1 MYIVSQNLSNYDIP
15 IPNDCIFRINLA
27 WINSLEELESLLK
40 KYSSHD
46 IFLDLPINR
55 TKPPNNKYS
64 MEELV
69 PIIESHNNIKY
80 FAISNVDSA
89 AYLAPFIK
97 MLPKS
102 LNIVPKIEN
111 AQGISNISEIVNSLQ
126 SSQKVIMLDHDDLFS
141 SLIKQ
146 NESPSK
152 FKDYINNLIDFCNL
166 NNVTLLRTIGVVF
179 SDDEKRVTQ
188 YVK

>member
-1 MYIVSQNLSNYDIP
+1 MYIVSQNLSNYGVP
-15 IPNDCIFRINLA
+15 VPEDCIFRINLA
-27 WINSLEELESLLK
+27 WINSLDELKDLLQKHESHK
-40 KYSSHD
+40 

-55 TKPPNNKYS
+55 TKPPSNNYS
-64 MEELV
+64 LNDLV
-69 PIIESHNNIKY
+69 PIIKSFSNIKY

-89 AYLAPFIK
+89 KYLEPFLKI
-97 MLPKS
+97 LPRT
-102 LNIVPKIEN
+102 LNVVPKIEN
-111 AQGISNISEIVNSLQ
+111 AKGISNISEIVDSLQ

-152 FKDYINNLIDFCNL
+152 FKDYINKLIDFCNS

-179 SDDEKRVTQ
+179 SDDEKRITQ
-188 YVK
+188 YIK

>member
-1 MYIVSQNLSNYDIP
+1 MHIVSQNLSNYDIS
-15 IPNDCIFRINLA
+15 IPKDCIFRINLA
-27 WINSLEELESLLK
+27 WINDLDELKLLLNK
-40 KYSSHD
+40 HQSHE

-55 TKPPNNKYS
+55 TKPPSNNYS
-64 MEELV
+64 LDDLV
-69 PIIESHNNIKY
+69 PIIKSNLNVKY

-89 AYLAPFIK
+89 NYLKPYLEL
-97 MLPKS
+97 LPET

-111 AQGISNISEIVNSLQ
+111 AKGISNISEIVNELTTS
-126 SSQKVIMLDHDDLFS
+126 KKIIMLDHDDLYS

-152 FKDYINNLIDFCNL
+152 FKDYVNNLINFCTT
-166 NNVTLLRTIGVVF
+166 NNVILLRTIGVIF

-188 YVK
+188 YIK

>member
-1 MYIVSQNLSNYDIP
+1 MYIVSQNLSNYGVP
-15 IPNDCIFRINLA
+15 LPNDCIFRINLA
-27 WINSLEELESLLK
+27 WINNLDELKSLLEK
-40 KYSSHD
+40 HQSHE

-55 TKPPNNKYS
+55 TKPPGNNYS
-64 MEELV
+64 LNDLV
-69 PIIESHNNIKY
+69 PIIKSNPNIKY

-89 AYLAPFIK
+89 NYLKPYLQS
-97 MLPKS
+97 LPKT

-111 AQGISNISEIVNSLQ
+111 AKGISNIAEIVNELTTPK
-126 SSQKVIMLDHDDLFS
+126 KVIMLDHDDLYS

-146 NESPSK
+146 NESSSK
-152 FKDYINNLIDFCNL
+152 FKDYINNLINFCST

-188 YVK
+188 YIK

>member
-1 MYIVSQNLSNYDIP
+1 MYIVSQNLSNYDVP
-15 IPNDCIFRINLA
+15 IPEDCIFRINLA
-27 WINSLEELESLLK
+27 WINNLDELESLLK
-40 KYSSHD
+40 KHHSQK

-64 MEELV
+64 MEDLI
-69 PIIESHNNIKY
+69 PIIESHNNIEY

-89 AYLAPFIK
+89 EYLEPFIK
-97 MLPKS
+97 ILPNS

-111 AQGISNISEIVNSLQ
+111 AKGISNISEIVNSLQ
-126 SSQKVIMLDHDDLFS
+126 TSKKVIMLDHDDLFS

-152 FKDYINNLIDFCNL
+152 FKDYINRLIDFCNL
-166 NNVTLLRTIGVVF
+166 NNIILLRTIGVVF
-179 SDDEKRVTQ
+179 SDDEKRITQ
-188 YVK
+188 YIK